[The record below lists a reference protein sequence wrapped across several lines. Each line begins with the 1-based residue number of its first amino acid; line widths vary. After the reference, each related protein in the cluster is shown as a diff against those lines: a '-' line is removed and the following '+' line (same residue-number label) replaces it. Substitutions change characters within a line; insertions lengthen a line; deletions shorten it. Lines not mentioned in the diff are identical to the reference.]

1 MGVEI
6 FNILETPPPDLPTCK
21 NTQLTRIY
29 TSSSMDGGDNCTLL
43 IRKLPGWLKTE
54 DKESLLKHFG
64 ALEVT
69 VMSNKGSMVREQNDA
84 L

>member
-1 MGVEI
+1 
-6 FNILETPPPDLPTCK
+6 
-21 NTQLTRIY
+21 
-29 TSSSMDGGDNCTLL
+29 MDGGDNCTLL

-84 L
+84 LYIYI